1 MKKKKNRTGEN
12 ETRRIKRR
20 VRIQKKEEKGG
31 REREEIPID
40 HRFCLV

>member
-1 MKKKKNRTGEN
+1 MKRVESSGEF
-12 ETRRIKRR
+12 EFK
-20 VRIQKKEEKGG
+20 KKEEKGG